1 VTLVAAL
8 MRARACFAL
17 GISRPPAKR
26 LTRTADGRKAVSC
39 AGAKSMHNLR
49 IEYVQR
55 LPRRAADLPPDV
67 VELWIVVSGRRVVV
81 DIVRRGFILAAPV
94 MRLIRERII
103 SLALATID
111 TSRHL
116 PKRIGLSPDLSPDR
130 RQFLDELLQKDDS
143 WSFFVNCAGIE
154 RPS

>member
-1 VTLVAAL
+1 
-8 MRARACFAL
+8 
-17 GISRPPAKR
+17 
-26 LTRTADGRKAVSC
+26 
-39 AGAKSMHNLR
+39 MHNLR